1 MYVFNLA
8 EDVIR
13 ELASWNIPAIF
24 RTSAARALGR
34 RLAISGGCQRRNA
47 RNTYRLTVMCG
58 RFANDI
64 PVDELVEYY
73 SAVVNGELPDPSW
86 NIAPAS
92 SITTVLDGRDG
103 LRHIAPAQW
112 NLIPTWSKTPQ
123 LTYPTHNARIE
134 RILDKKTFSHSAET
148 QRCIIPASGYYE
160 WDAKKHPHY
169 FTNPDAVPLSIA
181 GLYTWWRAHGHDP
194 WALTATILTREATGA
209 AATVH
214 HRMPVLIAT
223 EMIQPWL
230 DRNTKAQ
237 DIIPLVSAKGA
248 AASARLSSWQVKA
261 LKGDGKRLTVP
272 DDSQNQLLLS
282 PENDD

>member
-1 MYVFNLA
+1 
-8 EDVIR
+8 
-13 ELASWNIPAIF
+13 
-24 RTSAARALGR
+24 
-34 RLAISGGCQRRNA
+34 
-47 RNTYRLTVMCG
+47 MCG

-92 SITTVLDGRDG
+92 RITTVLDGRDG

-134 RILDKKTFSHSAET
+134 SILDKKTFSHSAET

-181 GLYTWWRAHGHDP
+181 GLYTWWRADERQA

-209 AATVH
+209 AAAVH
-214 HRMPVLIAT
+214 HRMPVLVAT

-230 DRNTKAQ
+230 DRDTKAQ

-272 DDSQNQLLLS
+272 DDSHNQLLLS

>member
-1 MYVFNLA
+1 
-8 EDVIR
+8 
-13 ELASWNIPAIF
+13 
-24 RTSAARALGR
+24 
-34 RLAISGGCQRRNA
+34 
-47 RNTYRLTVMCG
+47 MCG

-86 NIAPAS
+86 NIAPAGR
-92 SITTVLDGRDG
+92 ITTVLDGRDG

-112 NLIPTWSKTPQ
+112 NLIPTWSRTPQ

-134 RILDKKTFSHSAET
+134 SILDKKTFSHSAET

-181 GLYTWWRAHGHDP
+181 GLFTWWRAHEHEA
-194 WALTATILTREATGA
+194 WVLTATILTREAAGA
-209 AATVH
+209 AAAVH

-230 DRNTKAQ
+230 DRDTKAQ
-237 DIIPLVSAKGA
+237 DIIPLASAKGA
-248 AASARLSSWQVKA
+248 DASARLSSWQVKA
-261 LKGDGKRLTVP
+261 LKGDGKGLTVP
-272 DDSQNQLLLS
+272 DDSQNQPLLS